1 MSGHI
6 VPQHNMDNL
15 PISGL
20 EELQAH
26 IQVLVNDPSAPFNA
40 KLFDDVELQLTE
52 DNIPPLLPVLLPS
65 LTTILKSTT
74 QDPTP
79 CLTLTIKLLSPL
91 SLTSTLQITDP
102 PSLIT
107 ALQSPLAGA
116 NHLALAILHK
126 GAATIQEAARVAVLQ
141 GVVDALIRMWLQ
153 TEDTGVAEKAAR
165 VIGDLLE
172 TDCAFPWPAP
182 RANGTANEIVFPPRA
197 AQPAEQDSH
206 GYATL
211 WNFIFSNRSIF
222 KLFPKLCNPSE
233 SRTNHQ
239 VTLAQGRLLRLLPR
253 LATIN
258 LRDITWT
265 PFPDE
270 LPTFPRAG
278 GGGILQW
285 ASLYMV
291 DKTDILMHLNLVDFF
306 ETFVSVMRVAG
317 TRSTTQE
324 NSDAAVAELV
334 RKAVREDAELESALR
349 SLPNRTVQ
357 EEAEPL
363 RQYIDMILH

>member
-6 VPQHNMDNL
+6 VPQHDMDNL

-20 EELQAH
+20 EDLQAH
-26 IQVLVNDPSAPFNA
+26 IQVLVNDPAAPFNA

-52 DNIPPLLPVLLPS
+52 DNIPPLLPVLLPA

-91 SLTSTLQITDP
+91 SLTSTLQIADP

-126 GAATIQEAARVAVLQ
+126 GAATIEEAGGVAALQ
-141 GVVDALIRMWLQ
+141 GVVDALIRTWLQ

-172 TDCAFPWPAP
+172 TDCGFPRSAPP
-182 RANGTANEIVFPPRA
+182 RANGTANEIVFPPPS
-197 AQPAEQDSH
+197 QVQQVQ

-211 WNFIFSNRSIF
+211 WGFIFSNRSIF
-222 KLFPKLCNPSE
+222 TIFPKLCYPSE

-239 VTLAQGRLLRLLPR
+239 VTLSQGRLLRLLPR
-253 LATIN
+253 LATLN
-258 LRDITWT
+258 LRDISRT

-270 LPTFPRAG
+270 LPTFPVAG

-285 ASLYMV
+285 ASLYMI

-317 TRSTTQE
+317 TRSTTLE
-324 NSDAAVAELV
+324 NADRAVAELV
-334 RKAVREDAELESALR
+334 RTAIREDTELESALR
-349 SLPNRTVQ
+349 NLPNRTVQ

-363 RQYIDMILH
+363 RQYIDGILH